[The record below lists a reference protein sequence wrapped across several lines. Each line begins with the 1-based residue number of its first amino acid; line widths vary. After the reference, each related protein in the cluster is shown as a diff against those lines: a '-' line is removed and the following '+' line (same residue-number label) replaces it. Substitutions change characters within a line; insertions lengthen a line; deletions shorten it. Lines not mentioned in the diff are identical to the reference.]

1 MDSRVHNIDKV
12 KHSGQVFTPDYLVGN
27 ILDCSEYSGQ
37 RILRRHVIDNSCGD
51 GAFICVFVERYCR
64 AFLSE
69 CTDKTILKQELEQY
83 IHGIEIDGKA
93 YQCCLQN
100 LNSLAQTFGL
110 DDVKWDI
117 LNEDALQVDAFDG
130 KMDYVVGNPPYVRVH
145 NLEGSYNKVKTYHFA
160 NGGMTDLY
168 LVFFEIGLK
177 MLRNGG
183 CLCYITPSS
192 WINSLAGA
200 NMREYINRTHC
211 ISELIDIGHFQP
223 FEAMTYTMIT
233 KMVKGQRFD
242 SIAYYTYDGEKHDKV
257 FVENLNYSDL
267 FVNGNIILGRTE
279 AIRDY
284 TEMIRNNCYSLVQV
298 KNGFATLADKVFIS
312 DDFPFDDYV
321 INVIKGSTGKWRK
334 CFFPYDSKGKPL
346 PKDVIFSKPKVAEYL
361 NAHKKELLKKNT
373 EAEKKDWY
381 LYGRTQALKDVFVNK
396 YSINTVIKDVD
407 SIKINEVK
415 KGCGVYSGLYILGNV
430 DYDTIC
436 SIIKSQKFIDYI
448 SILKKYKSGGYYTF
462 SSRDLEVYINYQ
474 LGTKLKS
481 EKKQGHEGERVFE
494 GNIQFF

>member
-1 MDSRVHNIDKV
+1 MVDKDPMDSRIHNIDKV

-27 ILDCSEYSGQ
+27 ILDCSEYAGQ
-37 RILRRHVIDNSCGD
+37 RILRKHVIDNSCGD
-51 GAFICVFVERYCR
+51 GAFMCAFVERYCR

-117 LNEDALQVDAFDG
+117 LNDDTLQVDAFDG
-130 KMDYVVGNPPYVRVH
+130 KMDYVIGNPPYVRVH

-200 NMREYINRTHC
+200 NMREYINSTHC

-233 KMVKGQRFD
+233 KMVKG
-242 SIAYYTYDGEKHDKV
+242 
-257 FVENLNYSDL
+257 
-267 FVNGNIILGRTE
+267 
-279 AIRDY
+279 
-284 TEMIRNNCYSLVQV
+284 
-298 KNGFATLADKVFIS
+298 
-312 DDFPFDDYV
+312 
-321 INVIKGSTGKWRK
+321 
-334 CFFPYDSKGKPL
+334 
-346 PKDVIFSKPKVAEYL
+346 
-361 NAHKKELLKKNT
+361 KKMT
-373 EAEKKDWY
+373 P
-381 LYGRTQALKDVFVNK
+381 
-396 YSINTVIKDVD
+396 
-407 SIKINEVK
+407 
-415 KGCGVYSGLYILGNV
+415 
-430 DYDTIC
+430 
-436 SIIKSQKFIDYI
+436 
-448 SILKKYKSGGYYTF
+448 
-462 SSRDLEVYINYQ
+462 
-474 LGTKLKS
+474 
-481 EKKQGHEGERVFE
+481 
-494 GNIQFF
+494 